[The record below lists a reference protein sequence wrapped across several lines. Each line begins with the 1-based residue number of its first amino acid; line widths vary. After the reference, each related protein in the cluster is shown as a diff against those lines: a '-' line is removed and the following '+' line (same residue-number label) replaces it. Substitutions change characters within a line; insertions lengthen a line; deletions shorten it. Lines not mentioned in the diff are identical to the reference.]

1 MSWPCA
7 KQIATVRAATM
18 VDNIDESRSSGA
30 ALAASIEEDKTKR
43 GKARTVKP
51 LRQLWPY
58 IARYPLTL
66 TFFMIFLALAALL
79 NLGITEAFRVIVDC
93 GFGSDGPVS
102 EGCARYALGDMD
114 KMGSYFKFGMVI
126 GLGLA
131 LFSALRFYFI
141 SVLGQRV
148 ITDIRKDVYDK
159 LTRLSPEFFERV
171 HTGEVLSRLTTD
183 TTLIETVI
191 GSSVSFAIRSI
202 AVSIGA
208 LIWMFFISW
217 KLTLLVAA
225 IGPIVLVPAIL
236 IGKRIRTLSRTSQDN
251 LARASGRASESLGA
265 IQTVQAFTREAKERS
280 DFAQTVEK
288 TFDAHKKR
296 ILVRSFMTL
305 IIFGLGMIGMIGVM
319 WFGASEVAAAQ
330 ATGGS
335 EGLSGGKITQFTFLA
350 FMVVSST
357 GFLTSTWTELL
368 RASGATERIMELLAE
383 QPLIDAPANP
393 DSLAETEGAITF
405 ENVGFIYPSRPTEQ
419 TLDDVSFEIKP
430 GETVALVGPSGAGKS
445 TIFQVLLRFYD
456 IQSGRVT
463 IDGVAIDRLSP
474 QELRQQFAI
483 VQQNTPLFSGSA
495 MENIRYGREG
505 ASDEDVIAAA
515 KSAFAHEF
523 IEKLPEGYQTD
534 LGESAVTLSGGQRQR
549 LAIARAILR
558 DAPVLLLDEA
568 TSALDAESER
578 AVQQAFEEMSKTKTT
593 LVIAHR
599 LATVLKADRIIVMD
613 EGRIVET
620 GTHKQLVKAKGL
632 YARLAKL
639 QFDSAASL

>member
-1 MSWPCA
+1 
-7 KQIATVRAATM
+7 M
-18 VDNIDESRSSGA
+18 VDNIDESRSSGV
-30 ALAASIEEDKTKR
+30 ALAAAIEEDKDKR
-43 GKARTVKP
+43 GKARSVKP
-51 LRQLWPY
+51 LRQLWPF
-58 IARYPLTL
+58 IARYPFTVIAFL
-66 TFFMIFLALAALL
+66 IFLTLAALL

-93 GFGSDGPVS
+93 GFGDDKSVS
-102 EGCARYALGDMD
+102 ENCSRYALGDID
-114 KMGSYFKFGMVI
+114 QIGSYFKFGMVI

-148 ITDIRKDVYDK
+148 ITDIRTAVYDK

-191 GSSVSFAIRSI
+191 GSSISFAIRSI

-236 IGKRIRTLSRTSQDN
+236 IGKRIRTLSRSSQDN
-251 LARASGRASESLGA
+251 LASASGRAGESLGA

-280 DFAQTVEK
+280 DFNDAVER

-319 WFGASEVAAAQ
+319 WFGANEVAAAQ
-330 ATGGS
+330 ASGGAD
-335 EGLSGGKITQFTFLA
+335 GLSGGKITQFTFLA

-383 QPLIDAPANP
+383 EPLIKAPESPTAL
-393 DSLAETEGAITF
+393 SRTEGTIRF
-405 ENVGFIYPSRPTEQ
+405 DKVNFVYPSRPTEQ
-419 TLDDVSFEIKP
+419 TLKDISFNIKA

-445 TIFQVLLRFYD
+445 TIFQILLRFYD
-456 IQSGRVT
+456 TQSGLVT
-463 IDGVAIDRLSP
+463 IDDIPITELSP
-474 QELRQQFAI
+474 QDLRRQFAI

-505 ASDEDVIAAA
+505 ATDADVIAAA
-515 KSAFAHEF
+515 KAAFAHDF
-523 IEKLPEGYQTD
+523 INKLPEGYQTD
-534 LGESAVTLSGGQRQR
+534 LGESAITLSGGQRQR

-558 DAPVLLLDEA
+558 DAPILLLDEA

-578 AVQQAFEEMSKTKTT
+578 AVQLAFEDMSKSKTT

-620 GTHKQLVKAKGL
+620 GTHQELLENKGL
-632 YARLAKL
+632 YARLAEL
-639 QFDSAASL
+639 QFDGALTR